1 MSVKV
6 EKNQYFGFRKASVSI
21 WDEFVFGSHLVAL
34 GDVFALYAMS
44 VILNINVTISFFI
57 VVYFSILA
65 INFLNRY
72 EDIDQDMTS
81 NPERSKSVNK
91 YLKFT
96 PYIMVVLTVL
106 PVGITTYYASIGA
119 IIFMLFLFGMGILYS
134 VLLKNVT
141 KRALGFKDIMTA
153 LPYALL
159 VIFMALFYNAPIT
172 LALVLITVFYFIR
185 MFINTTFFDI
195 KDIKADKKEG
205 LKTFPVVFGENKTKL
220 FLILLNLISIIP
232 IIIGVYLNVLPAYS
246 IALLVTV
253 IYAFLYLNKRK
264 LFTNQTTLY
273 NVVVDG
279 EFIFWLLYVFVAKGM
294 LG

>member
-1 MSVKV
+1 
-6 EKNQYFGFRKASVSI
+6 
-21 WDEFVFGSHLVAL
+21 
-34 GDVFALYAMS
+34 
-44 VILNINVTISFFI
+44 
-57 VVYFSILA
+57 
-65 INFLNRY
+65 
-72 EDIDQDMTS
+72 
-81 NPERSKSVNK
+81 
-91 YLKFT
+91 
-96 PYIMVVLTVL
+96 
-106 PVGITTYYASIGA
+106 
-119 IIFMLFLFGMGILYS
+119 
-134 VLLKNVT
+134 
-141 KRALGFKDIMTA
+141 MTA

>member
-1 MSVKV
+1 MKTGGNPSLLAK
-6 EKNQYFGFRKASVSI
+6 KNILNIF
-21 WDEFVFGSHLVAL
+21 WNEFVFGSHLVAL
-34 GDVFALYAMS
+34 GDIIALYVFA
-44 VILNINVTISFFI
+44 VILNIQVTISFFI
-57 VVYFSILA
+57 VVYLSILA

-96 PYIMVVLTVL
+96 PYIMVILTVV
-106 PVGITTYYASIGA
+106 PVGITTYYAPISA
-119 IIFMLFLFGMGILYS
+119 IIFMLFLFGLGILYS
-134 VLLKNVT
+134 VLLKDVT

-159 VIFMALFYNAPIT
+159 VIFMSLYYNTPIT
-172 LALVLITVFYFIR
+172 AATILITVFYFIR

-205 LKTFPVVFGENKTKL
+205 LRTFPVVFGKDKTKL

-232 IIIGVYLNVLPAYS
+232 IIIGVYLNVLPVYS
-246 IALLVTV
+246 IALLATV

-279 EFIFWLLYVFVAKGM
+279 EFIFWLPYVLIGVG
-294 LG
+294 LL

>member
-1 MSVKV
+1 MAK
-6 EKNQYFGFRKASVSI
+6 KNILNIF
-21 WDEFVFGSHLVAL
+21 WNEFVFGSHLVAL
-34 GDVFALYAMS
+34 GDIIALYVFA
-44 VILNINVTISFFI
+44 VILNIQVTISFFI
-57 VVYFSILA
+57 VVYLSILA

-96 PYIMVVLTVL
+96 PYIMVILTVV
-106 PVGITTYYASIGA
+106 PVGITTYYAPISA
-119 IIFMLFLFGMGILYS
+119 IIFMLFLFGLGILYS
-134 VLLKNVT
+134 VLLKDVT

-159 VIFMALFYNAPIT
+159 VIFMSLYYNTPIT
-172 LALVLITVFYFIR
+172 AATILITVFYFIR

-205 LKTFPVVFGENKTKL
+205 LRTFPVVFGKDKTKL

-232 IIIGVYLNVLPAYS
+232 IIIGVYLNVLPVYS
-246 IALLVTV
+246 IALLATV

-279 EFIFWLLYVFVAKGM
+279 EFIFWLPYVLIGVG
-294 LG
+294 LL